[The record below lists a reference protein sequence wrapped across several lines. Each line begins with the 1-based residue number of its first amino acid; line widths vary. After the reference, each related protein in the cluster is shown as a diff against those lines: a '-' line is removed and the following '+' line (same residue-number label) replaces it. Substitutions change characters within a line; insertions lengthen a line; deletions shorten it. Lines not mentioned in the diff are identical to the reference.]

1 MKRAVKRKSEIA
13 DTGPRSV
20 LRSQFHSF
28 AKLAGQ
34 AGDGKPLLRGLRVA
48 HDPRIDRFVVVHGGT
63 RVEFVLTPHGDAEPP
78 YAEIE
83 CRRMDAAGATEQATI
98 AAFRFDETGVVSQ
111 STVTELLNERIDDA
125 SGAWSIVA
133 AVVWGAMHGQP

>member
-1 MKRAVKRKSEIA
+1 MKRVSKRKSETIE
-13 DTGPRSV
+13 TGPRSV
-20 LRSQFHSF
+20 LKSRFNSF

-48 HDPRIDRFVVVHGGT
+48 HDPKIDRFVVVHGGT
-63 RVEFVLTPHGDAEPP
+63 RIEFVLTPYGDSQPP

-83 CRRMDAAGATEQATI
+83 CRRMDAAGATEQAPI

-111 STVTELLNERIDDA
+111 STVSELLNERIDDA
-125 SGAWSIVA
+125 PGAWSIVA